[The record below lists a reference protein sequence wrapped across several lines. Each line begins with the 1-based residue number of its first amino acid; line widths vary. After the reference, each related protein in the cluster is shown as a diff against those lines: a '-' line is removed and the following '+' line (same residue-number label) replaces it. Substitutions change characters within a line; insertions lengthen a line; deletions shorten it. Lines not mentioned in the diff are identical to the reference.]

1 MNIWF
6 RRFLVVLTVGGGFL
20 GAVISADTLF
30 AAKNTPVFAYAMIA
44 LVIALYTYGIFAG
57 IRLSEDASHY
67 GHVLFFYAVQ
77 VPFFSSPILLYRFT
91 CGLHATIWVVGF
103 SVGWMFRLGSDFQL
117 AILQPNSWG
126 GGVNLFAAAILFA
139 LVVHFFSEEDKA
151 PAPGPP
157 VTDPPPPQRLFTHCL
172 HQCLTSR

>member
-20 GAVISADTLF
+20 GAVISTDTLF
-30 AAKNTPVFAYAMIA
+30 AAKNTPVFSYAMIA

-67 GHVLFFYAVQ
+67 GHVLFFYALQ
-77 VPFFSSPILLYRFT
+77 VPFFSSPILLYRFA
-91 CGLHATIWVVGF
+91 CGFHATIWVVGF
-103 SVGWMFRLGSDFQL
+103 SFGWMFRLGSDCQL

-126 GGVNLFAAAILFA
+126 AGVNLFAAAILFA
-139 LVVHFFSEEDKA
+139 LVVHFFSDEGKA
-151 PAPGPP
+151 PAPGPA
-157 VTDPPPPQRLFTHCL
+157 VTDPPP
-172 HQCLTSR
+172 

>member
-20 GAVISADTLF
+20 GVIMAADTLF
-30 AAKNTPVFAYAMIA
+30 TAQNTPVFAYAMLGLI
-44 LVIALYTYGIFAG
+44 IGLYAYGIFAG

-67 GHVLFFYAVQ
+67 DHVLFFYALQ
-77 VPFFSSPILLYRFT
+77 VPVFSSPVLLYRFA
-91 CGLHATIWVVGF
+91 CGFHATVWVVGF
-103 SVGWMFRLGSDFQL
+103 SFGWMFRFGSDFQL

-139 LVVHFFSEEDKA
+139 LVVHFFSDEDKA
-151 PAPGPP
+151 PAPESP
-157 VTDPPPPQRLFTHCL
+157 VTDPPPQ
-172 HQCLTSR
+172 

>member
-20 GAVISADTLF
+20 GAAISADTLF
-30 AAKNTPVFAYAMIA
+30 AAENTPMFGYAMIA

-67 GHVLFFYAVQ
+67 GHVLFFYALQ
-77 VPFFSSPILLYRFT
+77 VPFFSSPILLYRFA
-91 CGLHATIWVVGF
+91 CGFHATIWVVGF
-103 SVGWMFRLGSDFQL
+103 SIGWMFRLGSDFQL

-139 LVVHFFSEEDKA
+139 LVVHFFSDEDKA

-157 VTDPPPPQRLFTHCL
+157 VTDPPP
-172 HQCLTSR
+172 S

>member
-6 RRFLVVLTVGGGFL
+6 RRLLVVLTVGGGFL
-20 GAVISADTLF
+20 GAALSADTLF
-30 AAKNTPVFAYAMIA
+30 AAENTPVFGYAMIA

-67 GHVLFFYAVQ
+67 GHVLFFYALQ
-77 VPFFSSPILLYRFT
+77 VPFFSSPILLYRFA
-91 CGLHATIWVVGF
+91 CGFHATIWVVGF
-103 SVGWMFRLGSDFQL
+103 SIGWMFRLGSDFQL

-139 LVVHFFSEEDKA
+139 LVVHFFSDEDKA
-151 PAPGPP
+151 PARGP
-157 VTDPPPPQRLFTHCL
+157 VTDPPPP
-172 HQCLTSR
+172 